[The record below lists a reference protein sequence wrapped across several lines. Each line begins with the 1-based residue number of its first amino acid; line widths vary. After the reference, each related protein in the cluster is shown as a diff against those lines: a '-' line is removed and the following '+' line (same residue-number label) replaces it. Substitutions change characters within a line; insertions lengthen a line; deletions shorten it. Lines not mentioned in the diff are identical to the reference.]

1 MSSETSELTFVR
13 CPSCRS
19 LVPATATRCRI
30 CNSQLDGEAKGED
43 AESSKNS
50 RVRQKTISATSDDLD
65 AALALAES
73 AEHAEQPASI
83 GNGDVDAGDTGD
95 ATADGGEDF
104 DPLGAYLKE
113 LDDSDGR
120 GGAKGRST
128 PDVVGTEDDED
139 LDPLGLDLLDED
151 PEPAPAKSQK
161 IAQAPVAEVVT
172 HTDDVDPRDPLGI
185 EVPEPRRTERSGG
198 TSARAA
204 AAAPAARAESR
215 RADPPREKARAPRED
230 RSESNRPARAES
242 APAARQQQ
250 SERPV
255 KSVAGRLFGWLV
267 SYENP
272 DGRAIELR
280 EGRFFVTGTRI
291 RPTDLVIEDA
301 SVSTPHALMSVSSE
315 SGLRIQDLMSER
327 GLFVRY
333 SDGGPYK
340 RDEGTVDLAHGDWI
354 RFGDVEFLVVIVPAS
369 KR

>member
-1 MSSETSELTFVR
+1 
-13 CPSCRS
+13 
-19 LVPATATRCRI
+19 
-30 CNSQLDGEAKGED
+30 
-43 AESSKNS
+43 
-50 RVRQKTISATSDDLD
+50 VRQKTISATSDDLD
-65 AALALAES
+65 AALALSEQDDPATAS
-73 AEHAEQPASI
+73 AAI
-83 GNGDVDAGDTGD
+83 GNGDVDAGEKDQG
-95 ATADGGEDF
+95 AAEGGEEF
-104 DPLGAYLKE
+104 DPLGDYLKE

-120 GGAKGRST
+120 GSKGKQGA
-128 PDVVGTEDDED
+128 DADDDEV
-139 LDPLGLDLLDED
+139 DPFDLDLLDD
-151 PEPAPAKSQK
+151 DADPAPAKSHKVTQP
-161 IAQAPVAEVVT
+161 AVAEVASSS
-172 HTDDVDPRDPLGI
+172 DEVDRRDPLGM
-185 EVPEPRRTERSGG
+185 EVPEARRSDRGG
-198 TSARAA
+198 AASARAA
-204 AAAPAARAESR
+204 AVAPVARSEAR
-215 RADPPREKARAPRED
+215 RADPPREKARAPREE
-230 RSESNRPARAES
+230 RSESARTARGES

-280 EGRFFVTGTRI
+280 EGRYFVTGSRI
-291 RPTDLVIEDA
+291 RPSDLVIEDA

-340 RDEGTVDLAHGDWI
+340 RDEGTVDLAHGDWV